1 MSAWEAPPIPRRRVG
16 EKSLLQRIAGFLGG
30 LLLFAFFVFCLLTAL
45 HGGDV
50 IGPVALLT
58 GQPSFWDV
66 AIVFGMVA
74 LGAWMILRIK
84 PPKFKEKSGRAFS
97 RGITGTPRGGGRAA
111 HKP

>member
-1 MSAWEAPPIPRRRVG
+1 MSAWEAPPILRRRAD

-30 LLLFAFFVFCLLTAL
+30 LLLFTFFVFCLLTAL

-50 IGPVALLT
+50 IGPLALLT

-66 AIVFGMVA
+66 PIVFGMFA

-84 PPKFKEKSGRAFS
+84 PPRFKEKRGRAFS
-97 RGITGTPRGGGRAA
+97 RSITGTPRGGGRS